1 MSIKSA
7 SVQASLT
14 RPFLVG
20 LLAGS
25 ILVFAPYVAFAR
37 DQSNTPSP
45 ASGQQQP
52 QAEEQPI
59 QPPSQNPNQPAEA
72 PSQVQPPDTNQP
84 PPPPPEAPPRPGW
97 RRFGP
102 ARSNARPVQ
111 PGPPPQVQPDP
122 QQQEQP
128 GQPPQYQNQ
137 LNPDPPMPAQLTLQS
152 GTFVTV
158 RVDQYLSSNKNA
170 AGDGFTATLT
180 QPLVVDGIVV
190 AQRGQTLGGRVSEAQ
205 KAGRVKGV
213 SRLAV
218 ELTDMTLVDGSQ
230 VPISTQLNGAVGP
243 TGKGSDAAIVG
254 STAGVGAA
262 IGAGAGGGAGAAIGA
277 GSGALAATIGVLLT
291 RGRATE
297 IFPETELTFRIASP
311 VAIGTT
317 RAPQAFHYAG
327 PNDYGQRAGS
337 QGAPA
342 LQTRSRYGYGPPPPY
357 YYGPGY
363 YYPYYGRG
371 PSFGFYYGPRYG
383 YGPRYYHGPRS
394 YGRGSRFRR

>member
-1 MSIKSA
+1 MSAKQTRIK
-7 SVQASLT
+7 ASLT

-20 LLAGS
+20 LLTGS
-25 ILVFAPYVAFAR
+25 TLLFAPYAAFAQ
-37 DQSNTPSP
+37 DQSTTPPP
-45 ASGQQQP
+45 ASEQQQA
-52 QAEEQPI
+52 QTEEQQI
-59 QPPSQNPNQPAEA
+59 QPPSQDPNEPAEA
-72 PSQVQPPDTNQP
+72 MPQVQPPDPNQ
-84 PPPPPEAPPRPGW
+84 PEAPHPGW
-97 RRFGP
+97 RHFGQ

-111 PGPPPQVQPDP
+111 PGPPRQVQPDP
-122 QQQEQP
+122 QQQEQA

-137 LNPDPPMPAQLTLQS
+137 LNPDPPLPGQLTLQP

-158 RVDQYLSSNKNA
+158 RVNQYLSSNKNA

-190 AQRGQTLGGRVSEAQ
+190 AQRGQTLGGRVAEAQ
-205 KAGRVKGV
+205 KAGRVQGV

-218 ELTDMTLVDGSQ
+218 ELTDMTLVDGTQ
-230 VPISTQLNGAVGP
+230 VPISTQMSAERGP
-243 TGKGSDAAIVG
+243 TGKGNDAVIIG
-254 STAGVGAA
+254 TTSGVGAA

-277 GSGALAATIGVLLT
+277 GGGALAAAIGVLLT

-311 VAIGTT
+311 VRISTA

-327 PNDYGQRAGS
+327 PNDYAQRAES

-342 LQTRSRYGYGPPPPY
+342 LQTRARYGYGPPIPY

-363 YYPYYGRG
+363 YYPYYGYGYGWG
-371 PSFGFYYGPRYG
+371 PSLGFGFRVGPRYG
-383 YGPRYYHGPRS
+383 YGRYYRGPHA